1 MYCSIGELMQPVM
14 TLKDIKIVQ
23 GENFSLSVE
32 YLTLQPRRIYA
43 LTGPNGAGKS
53 TLLRVMALLKS
64 PQSGSIE
71 FADGESKRAQH
82 RERHRHRQG
91 VTLVEQ
97 SPYLLNGSVADNLSY
112 GLKLR
117 AIDAKEQ
124 GDRIKSTLSIV
135 GLAGFEQ
142 RQAKELSSGE
152 VQRVALARALVLK
165 PELLLLDEPT
175 ANIDSNSMQAY
186 EALLRGL
193 PEYGV
198 TVVFSTHDP
207 AQSRRLGEEVLQI
220 ENGHLLNCPNC
231 SLKVVDFNERSGEY
245 GT

>member
-1 MYCSIGELMQPVM
+1 MQSVISLKNIRVM
-14 TLKDIKIVQ
+14 Q

-32 YLTLQPRRIYA
+32 NLSLQPHRIYA

-53 TLLRVMALLKS
+53 TLLRVMALLMP
-64 PQSGSIE
+64 PQAGSIK
-71 FADGESKRAQH
+71 FADSDSANIAQL
-82 RERHRHRQG
+82 RQR

-97 SPYLLNGSVADNLSY
+97 SPYLFKGSVSDNLSY

-117 AIDAKEQ
+117 GVDNAEINS
-124 GDRIKSTLSIV
+124 RIKETLTNV
-135 GLAGFEQ
+135 GLEEFEE

-175 ANIDSNSMQAY
+175 ANIDSTSLQAY
-186 EALLRGL
+186 EALLNRL

-198 TVVFSTHDP
+198 TVVFSTHDMS
-207 AQSRRLGEEVLQI
+207 QSRRLGGEVLRI
-220 ENGHLLNCPNC
+220 ENGRLFTTPHSGLENA
-231 SLKVVDFNERSGEY
+231 VMNERSDMY
-245 GT
+245 GTKF